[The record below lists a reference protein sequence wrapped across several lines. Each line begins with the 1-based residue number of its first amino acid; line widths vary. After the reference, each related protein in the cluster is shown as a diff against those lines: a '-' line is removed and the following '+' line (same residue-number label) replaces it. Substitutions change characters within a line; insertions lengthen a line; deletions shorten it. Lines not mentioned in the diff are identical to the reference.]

1 MRLENKVAIVTGAAK
16 GLGGEMAQTF
26 AKEGAKVIAVDMA
39 PLSYECANVE
49 YYQLNV
55 TDAEACKALFEYA
68 KEKYGRIDIL
78 VNNAGITRDA
88 MTRKMTDDM
97 WDLVID
103 INLKGVFNLT
113 RYVGPFMEEIGG
125 GSIINISSVVGE
137 YGNIGQANYA
147 ASKAGVIG
155 LTKTWAKEFA
165 RKGVPVRVNAIAP
178 GYIMTDMMKT
188 VPEDLLK
195 KFAGLTML
203 GRLGQPEEIA
213 KAALFL
219 ASDDASYVTGHVL
232 SVGLQTAFH
241 LTNALSIVTHGVL
254 LSRNQKNRQIGRN
267 PLEPRGAIDLL

>member
-1 MRLENKVAIVTGAAK
+1 MRLEQKVAIVTGAAK
-16 GLGGEMAQTF
+16 GLGSAMAQLF
-26 AKEGAKVIAVDMA
+26 AQEGAKVIAVDMA
-39 PLSYECANVE
+39 PLTYECENVE
-49 YYQLNV
+49 FYSLNV
-55 TDAEACKALFEYA
+55 TDSQACKALA
-68 KEKYGRIDIL
+68 DHAVEKYGKIDIL

-88 MTRKMTDDM
+88 MTRKMTDEM

-113 RYVGPFMEEIGG
+113 RYVGPLMEEMGG
-125 GSIINISSVVGE
+125 GSIINIASVVGE

-165 RKGVPVRVNAIAP
+165 RKGVPVRCNAIAP

-195 KFAGLTML
+195 KFASLTML

-232 SVGLQTAFH
+232 SVNGGMRL
-241 LTNALSIVTHGVL
+241 
-254 LSRNQKNRQIGRN
+254 
-267 PLEPRGAIDLL
+267 

>member
-1 MRLENKVAIVTGAAK
+1 MRLQDKVAVITGGAK

-26 AKEGAKVIAVDMA
+26 AREGAKVIAIDMA
-39 PLSYECANVE
+39 PLTYECENVE
-49 YYQLNV
+49 FYQLNV
-55 TDAEACKALFEYA
+55 TDSAACLAFFEYA
-68 KEKYGRIDIL
+68 KEKYGKIDIL

-113 RYVGPFMEEIGG
+113 RHIGPHMEEMGG

-147 ASKAGVIG
+147 ASKAGVLG

-232 SVGLQTAFH
+232 SVNGGMRL
-241 LTNALSIVTHGVL
+241 
-254 LSRNQKNRQIGRN
+254 
-267 PLEPRGAIDLL
+267 